1 MLYVNGKRLENADQ
15 YWKDKYEE
23 VIDRLWKASKDKNKF
38 SVVFTVAPH
47 RIITQ
52 ETVNGGKVHTTGTEL
67 VNLTRTIRVKDK
79 DGRER
84 NVNFVYSESPLDE
97 KDGKVNA
104 KDQTTL
110 HRMFGDNNITETIRD
125 EELAFFLYFVH
136 PKFGEE
142 GSKKPYYLIDERSRA
157 EKKVELAQD
166 DVEFKYL
173 LYSSN
178 SPIRQDENKMR
189 MLAGA
194 WGVED
199 AQRKE
204 LPMVIIELERLV
216 GRGEYAKKMGR

>member
-173 LYSSN
+173 LYFIYIKCVKSFRGSRWVPLAFCFYVFIF
-178 SPIRQDENKMR
+178 SRQGGFFKLFKISILTHNDN
-189 MLAGA
+189 
-194 WGVED
+194 
-199 AQRKE
+199 
-204 LPMVIIELERLV
+204 
-216 GRGEYAKKMGR
+216 